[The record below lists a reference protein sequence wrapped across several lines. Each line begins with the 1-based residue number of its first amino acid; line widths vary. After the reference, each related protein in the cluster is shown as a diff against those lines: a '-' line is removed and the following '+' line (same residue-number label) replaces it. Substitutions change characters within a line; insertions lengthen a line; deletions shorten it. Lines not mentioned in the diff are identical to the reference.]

1 MLAHHCALKHHAD
14 RLTITRQSHGPAVT
28 RLPKL
33 ASVSVRLL
41 HPSRP
46 PPRAQ
51 RRPHRQS
58 SRISARVGGPAVLA
72 VPE

>member
-14 RLTITRQSHGPAVT
+14 RLTPPLQRHSPAVT

-33 ASVSVRLL
+33 DSVSVRLL
-41 HPSRP
+41 HTSP
-46 PPRAQ
+46 PPARAQ

-58 SRISARVGGPAVLA
+58 SRICARVGGPAVLA
-72 VPE
+72 VAE